1 MKYTKLLYESLLGN
15 YVALSMGLLG
25 LDWSKH
31 ALMNSIEHLWDFQFL
46 QTPTLRIPNFVDCID
61 PKNTITLTISNND
74 DDFQTQECKI
84 QLFTQSKFNKF
95 DKNNTLFPQLHS

>member
-1 MKYTKLLYESLLGN
+1 MKYTKLLYESLPTN
-15 YVALSMGLLG
+15 YVTLFMGLWG

-31 ALMNSIEHLWDFQFL
+31 LFMSSIDYLWHSQFL
-46 QTPTLRIPNFVDCID
+46 QTPIPKVPNYVDCVD
-61 PKNTITLTISNND
+61 PKNTITLTILNND
-74 DDFQTQECKI
+74 NDSQTQEWKI